1 MTFYSLLLVIHL
13 VAAVVGLGASFGMPV
28 LMSSVK
34 TVTQARFALA
44 VSKGIEKFA
53 KVGSITLLITGII
66 MAIIQPYLFKEIWYI
81 ASLVI
86 YVAVQPIAA
95 GLLPKKAK
103 LQMEIL
109 ENYLGEELPD
119 EYNTLAKESVPLNN
133 VLHIAAIVL
142 IILMTLKPF

>member
-1 MTFYSLLLVIHL
+1 MTFYSLLLVIHI

-34 TVTQARFALA
+34 TVPQAKFALA

-95 GLLPKKAK
+95 GILPKKAK
-103 LQMEIL
+103 LQMETL

-119 EYNTLAKESVPLNN
+119 GYNTLAKESVPLNN

-142 IILMTLKPF
+142 IILMTIKPF

>member
-1 MTFYSLLLVIHL
+1 MTFYSLLLVIHI

-34 TVTQARFALA
+34 TVPQAKFAFA

-103 LQMEIL
+103 LQMKTL
-109 ENYLGEELPD
+109 ENYQGEELPD

-142 IILMTLKPF
+142 IILMTIKPF

>member
-1 MTFYSLLLVIHL
+1 MTFYSLLLVIHI

-34 TVTQARFALA
+34 TVPQAKFALA

-95 GLLPKKAK
+95 GILPKKAK
-103 LQMEIL
+103 LQMETL

-119 EYNTLAKESVPLNN
+119 GYNTLAKESVPLNN
-133 VLHIAAIVL
+133 VLHIAAVVL
-142 IILMTLKPF
+142 IILMTIKPF

>member
-1 MTFYSLLLVIHL
+1 MTFYSLLLVIHI

-34 TVTQARFALA
+34 TVPQAKFALA

-103 LQMEIL
+103 LQMETL

-119 EYNTLAKESVPLNN
+119 GYNTLAKESVPLNN

-142 IILMTLKPF
+142 IILMTIKPF